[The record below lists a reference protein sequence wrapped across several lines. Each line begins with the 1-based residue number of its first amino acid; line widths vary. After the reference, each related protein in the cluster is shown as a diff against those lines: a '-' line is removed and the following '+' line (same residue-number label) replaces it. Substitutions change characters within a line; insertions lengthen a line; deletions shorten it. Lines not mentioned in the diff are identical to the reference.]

1 MFTAALEQKQPSN
14 VQYMKVVASD
24 LTLSKNA
31 NADAEWLDCCLFGVL
46 VFFNCIGFSCSNQ
59 KKWWLE
65 KAMIEASKIKDYK
78 GKVNKEQQFS
88 LSSIIRNKDI

>member
-31 NADAEWLDCCLFGVL
+31 NADEEWLDCCLFGVL
-46 VFFNCIGFSCSNQ
+46 VFFNLVFFNFRDLYGGW
-59 KKWWLE
+59 KRL
-65 KAMIEASKIKDYK
+65 
-78 GKVNKEQQFS
+78 
-88 LSSIIRNKDI
+88 